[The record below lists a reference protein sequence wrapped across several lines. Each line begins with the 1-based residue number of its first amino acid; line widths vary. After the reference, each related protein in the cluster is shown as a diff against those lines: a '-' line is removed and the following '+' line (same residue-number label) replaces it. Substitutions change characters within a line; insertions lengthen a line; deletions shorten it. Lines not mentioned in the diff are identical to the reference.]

1 MEGGLFAAEIEAVR
15 RDRRNLPALRAQA
28 EILFAGGQRDEAVA
42 LLRTADA
49 LAPGDFLT
57 LRILSGFL
65 AAMGQLEEAGQLAA
79 RAVELAPG
87 AAEAQL
93 HLASLQ
99 LAQQQYAAAIA
110 HLAAHVSAGQATAA
124 GWHMLAVAMAASG
137 QPNRAIEAIRHA
149 VEIEP
154 ANAGYRLHLA
164 SLLTARAR
172 YGDALTELG
181 IAATLFPGDARIA
194 RAASGNHEAL
204 GDLSAAYQEA
214 ARARDLAPGDAE
226 IERHYSHLAK
236 QIGFSAAPVDEAL
249 AQTLAGWSQARARK
263 QVRARPRG
271 WRRLVA
277 TRGRVIHALVLRD
290 MRTRYSRAHL
300 GYLWAIF
307 EPVSHLLTLGVMF
320 ALINQGPP
328 PVGTS
333 LFEYYCTGLL
343 PYLMFSH
350 IANEVMSARAASGAV
365 LMLPNV
371 RTTDVIFSK
380 TFLNLMTEI
389 VVGMV
394 VFAAFGAAGYRAVP
408 AHLFTCAA
416 AILLLAGLAMGIGA
430 VNMVVQNFFH
440 SWETVFASIVRLLYF
455 SSGIYYSPISM
466 PDYARGFLEW
476 NPILQGVEIFR
487 SGFYPEYHPFWID
500 ARYLT
505 AWVLLSLLLGLGLE
519 QVLRKRLRQLL

>member
-1 MEGGLFAAEIEAVR
+1 MEDGPFAAEIEAAR

-28 EILFAGGQRDEAVA
+28 EVLFAGGQREEAVA

-49 LAPGDFLT
+49 LAPGDFLI

-65 AAMGQLEEAGQLAA
+65 AAMGQVEEAAQLAA

-87 AAEAQL
+87 AAEARL
-93 HLASLQ
+93 HLAALL
-99 LAQQQYAAAIA
+99 LARQQYGAAVA
-110 HLAAHVSAGQATAA
+110 HLVAHVSQGDASAA
-124 GWHMLAVAMAASG
+124 GWHMLAVAMAGSG
-137 QPNRAIEAIRHA
+137 EPNKAIEAIRHA
-149 VEIEP
+149 VELEP
-154 ANAGYRLHLA
+154 GNMDYRLHLA
-164 SLLTARAR
+164 SQLTARAR
-172 YGDALTELG
+172 YGDALAEL
-181 IAATLFPGDARIA
+181 AAAAALAPDDARIA

-204 GDLSAAYQEA
+204 GELGAAYQAA

-226 IERHYSHLAK
+226 IERHYNQLAK
-236 QIGFSAAPVDEAL
+236 QIGFTLPAVDSAL

-263 QVRARPRG
+263 RVRARPRG
-271 WRRLVA
+271 WRHLVA
-277 TRGRVIHALVLRD
+277 TRGRIIHALVLRD

-307 EPVSHLLTLGVMF
+307 EPISHLLTLGVMF

-328 PVGTS
+328 PVGAS

-350 IANEVMSARAASGAV
+350 IANEVMAARAGAGAV
-365 LMLPNV
+365 LMLPDV
-371 RTTDVIFSK
+371 RTTDIIFSK
-380 TFLNLMTEI
+380 TVLNLLTEI

-394 VFAAFGAAGYRAVP
+394 VFAAFGAAGYRAFP

-416 AILLLAGLAMGIGA
+416 AVLLLAGLAMGIGA
-430 VNMVVQNFFH
+430 VNMVIQNFFH

-466 PDYARGFLEW
+466 PDYARNFLEW

-500 ARYLT
+500 ARYLV
-505 AWVLLSLLLGLGLE
+505 AWVLVSLLLGLGLE
-519 QVLRKRLRQLL
+519 QVLRKRLRRLL